1 VPAVCFGALAGV
13 VFLIGRVLERF
24 LFRSGVRIR
33 SATVLICV
41 ERVGFEHRF
50 SHTVFV
56 ESRRFVV
63 FVPIVSR
70 AAQCSLKKIVLVRRV
85 RQGLAF

>member
-1 VPAVCFGALAGV
+1 MQIMFS
-13 VFLIGRVLERF
+13 
-24 LFRSGVRIR
+24 SGVSFRN
-33 SATVLICV
+33 ATVLICV

-56 ESRRFVV
+56 ECRRFVV